1 VVRGVI
7 LDDSLNDFLLLNV
20 IVGLTVNVIPVG
32 NVVALIVAE
41 FITDDVIVSVI
52 EGLVDFDIDGEGL
65 TLCVFVL
72 NPDVVTVRVGFV
84 VNDDFKLL
92 DIVVVV
98 VAVLELVDDGV
109 KLTVFVDVLE
119 LLAEPVIVAECVFD
133 FDAAELRVP
142 DPVNEGLPELVG
154 LYVFVGVGWPALD
167 SVTLVVIVVVNL
179 FVALIVLVSGA
190 VGETLLVVEG
200 EPDAVGVLDPAMV
213 AVSVR
218 DTCNDGVSFIEPV
231 FVVDAVDVLLLDA
244 DFVFV

>member
-1 VVRGVI
+1 VVREV
-7 LDDSLNDFLLLNV
+7 LLADSLNDFLLVNV
-20 IVGLTVNVIPVG
+20 FVGLTVNVTPVG

-41 FITDDVIVSVI
+41 FITDDVSVSVI

-84 VNDDFKLL
+84 VNDDFKLI

-154 LYVFVGVGWPALD
+154 LYVFVGVGMPSLD
-167 SVTLVVIVVVNL
+167 CVIVVVTVVVNL
-179 FVALIVLVSGA
+179 LVAVTVLVKGW
-190 VGETLLVVEG
+190 VGVVILVAEG

-213 AVSVR
+213 VVSVL
-218 DTCNDGVSFIEPV
+218 DT
-231 FVVDAVDVLLLDA
+231 
-244 DFVFV
+244 